1 MAFENSLEFAREKD
15 RQDPLASYRTQY
27 LFPKHNDK
35 PMLYF
40 TGNSL
45 GLQPKG
51 VKEALLQECADWE
64 KFGVEG
70 HMHAKNPWFSYHE
83 RFTEGSA
90 KLVGAL
96 AGRGRSDESA

>member
-1 MAFENSLEFAREKD
+1 V
-15 RQDPLASYRTQY
+15 
-27 LFPKHNDK
+27 
-35 PMLYF
+35 LYF

-70 HMHAKNPWFSYHE
+70 HLHAKNPWFSYHE

-90 KLVGAL
+90 KLVVRS
-96 AGRGRSDESA
+96 AGRSRGDESA